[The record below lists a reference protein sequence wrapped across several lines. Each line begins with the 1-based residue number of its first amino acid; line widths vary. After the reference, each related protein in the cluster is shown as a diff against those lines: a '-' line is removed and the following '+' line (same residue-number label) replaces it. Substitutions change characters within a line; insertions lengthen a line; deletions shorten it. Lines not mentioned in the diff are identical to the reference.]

1 LQLPI
6 SAVKAHRHLKHSTA
20 TVGQTQGL
28 DSMAAM
34 GIGFVAGWGS
44 CRVDVVAIDAWF
56 LDVLDVAEL
65 ERVCI
70 L

>member
-1 LQLPI
+1 
-6 SAVKAHRHLKHSTA
+6 
-20 TVGQTQGL
+20 
-28 DSMAAM
+28 MAAM
-34 GIGFVAGWGS
+34 GIAFVAGWGS
-44 CRVDVVAIDAWF
+44 CKAHVVAIDAWF